1 MQYKIPVQIE
11 NEDPIV
17 LWLSLRQLTIIMVG
31 GWLAYSVFNGLV
43 PQVGKEIAAIPGILI
58 FGITL
63 MIALFK
69 QYEMTFVPFILA
81 ILRFNIN
88 YKERIWQKWVDS
100 YSPIDIGYVAINQ
113 NKQDTQ
119 ITLKN
124 KSEQIQELSQN
135 LDKI

>member
-69 QYEMTFVPFILA
+69 QYEMTFVPFVLA

>member
-17 LWLSLRQLTIIMVG
+17 LGLSLRQLAIIMAWW
-31 GWLAYSVFNGLV
+31 WLAYSIFNGLV
-43 PQVGKEIAAIPGILI
+43 PQVGKEIAAIPAILI
-58 FGITL
+58 FWITL

-69 QYEMTFVPFILA
+69 QYEMTFIPFMLA
-81 ILRFNIN
+81 LLRFNIN

-100 YSPIDIGYVAINQ
+100 FSPLDIGHITNAQEKKDSQV
-113 NKQDTQ
+113 
-119 ITLKN
+119 TLKN
-124 KSEQIQELSQN
+124 KSEQIQELSQK